1 MQTRFILVVS
11 SLLLLP
17 VAGAGIFARMSAASQ
32 TPRSPY
38 VDELSSP
45 IRGLSTREV
54 DDLLNGRGAGFARMA
69 ELNDYPGPR
78 HVLDLKG
85 QLNLS
90 AKQTQQVQAAFEK
103 MNVEAKRLGQE
114 IVAQE
119 QRLSI
124 AFADKTIAQQAL
136 QTQTEALAMLYGKLR
151 QTHLQAHL
159 EITPLL
165 SPKQIATYNRLR
177 GYTDGKTPIRH
188 HGN

>member
-11 SLLLLP
+11 SLILLP
-17 VAGAGIFARMSAASQ
+17 VAIAGTFARLSAASQ
-32 TPRSPY
+32 TPRSP
-38 VDELSSP
+38 VDQLSSP

-69 ELNDYPGPR
+69 EMNDYPGPR
-78 HVLDLKG
+78 HVLDLKE

-90 AKQTQQVQAAFEK
+90 AKQTQQVQVAFEK
-103 MNVEAKRLGQE
+103 MNVEAKRLGRE

-119 QRLSI
+119 QRLSV
-124 AFADKTIAQQAL
+124 AFANKTIAPEKL

-165 SPKQIATYNRLR
+165 SSKQIATYNMLR
-177 GYTDGKTPIRH
+177 GYTDDKTPMRQH

>member
-11 SLLLLP
+11 SLILLP
-17 VAGAGIFARMSAASQ
+17 VAIAGTFARLSAASQ
-32 TPRSPY
+32 ISKSPY
-38 VDELSSP
+38 VERLSSP

-78 HVLDLKG
+78 HVLDLKE

-124 AFADKTIAQQAL
+124 AFANKTIAPEKL
-136 QTQTEALAMLYGKLR
+136 QTQTEALATLYGKLR

-165 SPKQIATYNRLR
+165 SSKQIATYNVLR